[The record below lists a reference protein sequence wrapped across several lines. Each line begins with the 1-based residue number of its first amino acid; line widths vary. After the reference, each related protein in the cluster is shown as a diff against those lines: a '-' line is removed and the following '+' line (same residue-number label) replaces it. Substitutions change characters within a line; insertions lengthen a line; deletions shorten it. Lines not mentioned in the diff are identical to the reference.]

1 MTLQPGEY
9 IQIVR
14 DLQNPNIAGTFYVRA
29 TIKNAKT
36 LAVLDTVDLVD
47 QGSYLF
53 SGEWLVAGIR
63 APGQFIVTTVVYTDS
78 GYSVRSEDYGNF
90 TQTYQVRDFTSANN
104 FPVNLLPEGGVDVD
118 YKKVRKIM
126 KEEIAIATKALTP
139 KAGPLTIEDIE
150 RAVRAIHE
158 NSMKPH
164 GSALELAG
172 KDMQKQHAEV
182 MKAISEIEI
191 PPPEKPDLTPVLEA
205 ISTIDEKQDK
215 TLETLA
221 LHKKY
226 IAAIHAGLDRVHG
239 VVTTIDQT
247 MSNVS
252 NQLRSRFD
260 KVQGFMKA
268 SEEVKGLFDQV
279 KNFSAA
285 WKNMTTKVQNAEK
298 AMSEI
303 TPTEPKE
310 KEEKEEKP

>member
-1 MTLQPGEY
+1 
-9 IQIVR
+9 
-14 DLQNPNIAGTFYVRA
+14 
-29 TIKNAKT
+29 
-36 LAVLDTVDLVD
+36 
-47 QGSYLF
+47 
-53 SGEWLVAGIR
+53 
-63 APGQFIVTTVVYTDS
+63 
-78 GYSVRSEDYGNF
+78 
-90 TQTYQVRDFTSANN
+90 
-104 FPVNLLPEGGVDVD
+104 
-118 YKKVRKIM
+118 
-126 KEEIAIATKALTP
+126 
-139 KAGPLTIEDIE
+139 
-150 RAVRAIHE
+150 
-158 NSMKPH
+158 MKPH
-164 GSALELAG
+164 GSALVLAG

-182 MKAISEIEI
+182 MKAINKIEI
-191 PPPEKPDLTPVLEA
+191 PPPEKLNLAPVLEA

-252 NQLRSRFD
+252 NQLRSLFD

-285 WKNMTTKVQNAEK
+285 WKNMTTKVQDAEK